1 MNSILKV
8 ICATALFS
16 TTGSLLAAPLA
27 HEPEARIALVVK
39 PSSLVSIQA
48 AIVDDSGRRKLRGYA
63 LRRPFNKSAGSGH
76 VDIEAFSS
84 LGDSIIVERVAMM
97 PTPLPQTVLGK
108 STFLWN
114 IPERIEAGSRVEL
127 RYHTGSHPVAQ

>member
-8 ICATALFS
+8 IFATALLAAA
-16 TTGSLLAAPLA
+16 GSLLAASPA
-27 HEPEARIALVVK
+27 QEPDAKIALMVK
-39 PSSLVSIQA
+39 PSSLVSIHA
-48 AIVDDSGRRKLRGYA
+48 AIVDDSGRQTLRGYV

-76 VDIEAFSS
+76 VDIEAFSH
-84 LGDSIIVERVAMM
+84 LGDSIVVERVAMM

-114 IPERIEAGSRVEL
+114 IPEKIEAGSRVEM
-127 RYHTGSHPVAQ
+127 RYHAGSHPIAQ